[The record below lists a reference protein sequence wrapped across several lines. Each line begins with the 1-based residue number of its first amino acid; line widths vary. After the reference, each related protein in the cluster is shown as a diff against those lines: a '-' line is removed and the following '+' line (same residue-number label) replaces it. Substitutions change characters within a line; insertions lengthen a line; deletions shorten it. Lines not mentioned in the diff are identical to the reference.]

1 MQIDYNQLYKNAKDD
16 FEEIDEDLKYNNSL
30 SKKNREIY
38 NILIHTCYD
47 MSEEEISNLS
57 ELAKEYRR
65 LIIERDRLQEVMEDA
80 MTNYMTQEKKNTVLR
95 ILYGPDYEYE
105 EDRFYAIEDLPVIEN
120 EYFSMLW
127 GADIE
132 KRKRERIEQEQNNE
146 EYDSEADEPE
156 EDDN

>member
-47 MSEEEISNLS
+47 MSEEEISKLS

-80 MTNYMTQEKKNTVLR
+80 FANYMTEEKKNKVLR
-95 ILYGPDYEYE
+95 ILYGPDYECY
-105 EDRFYAIEDLPVIEN
+105 EDRLYAAEDLSVIEY
-120 EYFSMLW
+120 EYYSRLR
-127 GADIE
+127 DIQIA
-132 KRKRERIEQEQNNE
+132 KNRREQEIDDDSE

-156 EDDN
+156 ED